1 MQKKSHKSAGWI
13 ALFDGGMDVRP
24 ALTEQQLP
32 GIPAKRGVALL
43 LSAEGEPVV
52 LLPGANM
59 RSRIR
64 ARLQRADEEKHGRMP
79 DLSKVTARV
88 LWKLTSGH
96 FETDLHYLELAWSIW
111 PGGYASLLAWKEAWF
126 VHVDTK
132 DRFGHFQRTR
142 KVFASRGSYIGPL
155 ATARLADRFIG
166 DLQDAFELCRNPS
179 LGKLAPNAPTCTY
192 GQMGKCLSP
201 CDGRISLADYN
212 RVVAKAAD
220 FAAGHR
226 GPAVAE
232 LKKAMSDAAESLRFE
247 QAAAV
252 KSRLQKL
259 DELSSSAFAHV
270 ASAEEFRFILV
281 QRGASFRQA
290 KVFLV
295 DRGHVAEA
303 DPLDYPLGTD
313 QARRTLERMADHV
326 RAGRA
331 WDDVCRW
338 RMALVARYL
347 DSSDRRKGLMLR
359 WRAGM
364 SVAELTEAVAAAAGL
379 LGLRLPGRKAKK
391 AADGDS

>member
-1 MQKKSHKSAGWI
+1 MPQKSHKSAGWSN
-13 ALFDGGMDVRP
+13 LFDGGMDVRP
-24 ALTEQQLP
+24 PLTEQQLP

-43 LSAEGEPVV
+43 LAAEDEPIV

-64 ARLQRADEEKHGRMP
+64 ARLQKADEEKHGRMP

-88 LWKLTSGH
+88 LWKPASSH

-126 VHVDTK
+126 VHVDLE
-132 DRFGHFQRTR
+132 DRFAHFERTR

-155 ATARLADRFIG
+155 AIARLADRFIG
-166 DLQDAFELCRNPS
+166 NLQDAFELCRNPS

-201 CDGRISLADYN
+201 CDGSISLADYD

-220 FAAGHR
+220 FAAGRR
-226 GPAVAE
+226 GPALAE

-247 QAAAV
+247 QAAGI
-252 KSRLQKL
+252 KSRLRKL
-259 DELSSSAFAHV
+259 DELSSSTFAHV

-303 DPLDYPLGTD
+303 DPLDYPLQTD
-313 QARRTLERMADHV
+313 QVRAALERMAAHV
-326 RAGRA
+326 RAGCA
-331 WDDVCRW
+331 WDDICRW

-347 DSSDRRKGLMLR
+347 HSSDRRRGLMLR
-359 WRAGM
+359 WRSGM
-364 SVAELTEAVAAAAGL
+364 SVAELTGAVAEAASL
-379 LGLRLPGRKAKK
+379 LGLRLGGRKAKK
-391 AADGDS
+391 TADGDS